1 MYIEVA
7 IKRKSVFLP
16 FIEGSL
22 VKPFF
27 AVSYS
32 DTAEHTIDSFLK
44 AMRLDN
50 IEDAKVY
57 ISRNYLDRVDL
68 DELSDALLLGRKLS
82 VSCVLKTSV
91 NRSTPKD
98 CISKAFLVVDG
109 KGSSLFNVNMLKE
122 PNSFGKWKI
131 YSIEREESAGM
142 SVRVA
147 L

>member
-1 MYIEVA
+1 VYIEIG
-7 IKRKSVFLP
+7 IKRKPVFLP
-16 FIEGSL
+16 FIELPS

-27 AVSYS
+27 AVDYG

-44 AMRLDN
+44 AMRLDK

-68 DELSDALLLGRKLS
+68 DELSDALLPGRKLS
-82 VSCVLKTSV
+82 VSCILKTDAHK
-91 NRSTPKD
+91 NTPKD

-109 KGSSLFNVNMLKE
+109 KGASLFNINMLKE

-142 SVRVA
+142 SVRIP